1 MTEILEKYY
10 DYLAIEKHASKNTLL
25 SYKRDTKKFTE
36 YLHANGLKLNTVN
49 SMNIV
54 DYMMQ
59 LEKSGKA
66 SSTISSCL
74 AAVRSLYR
82 FMQNKGLVK
91 SDPTLQLHSLKVE
104 KKIPEIMSE
113 KEIERL
119 FMQPVLTEPKGLR
132 DRAMLELLYA
142 TGIRVSE
149 MLSLT
154 LDDINTTVGY
164 ITCHSNK
171 KDRIVPIYTD
181 ARKLL
186 TTYIQETRRKFLS
199 ETGKTTDVVFVNCNG
214 TPMTRQG
221 FWKIIKGY
229 AAKAGITKDITPN
242 TFRHSFAIHLLEN
255 GADLKSLQEMLGH
268 AYMSSTQ
275 VYTQIMNS
283 RLNEVYS
290 KAHPKAAAKNN
301 R

>member
-10 DYLAIEKHASKNTLL
+10 DYLAAEKHASKNTLL

-36 YLHANGLKLNTVN
+36 YLENNGLRFTSVN
-49 SMNIV
+49 GMNIL

-82 FMQNKGLVK
+82 FMQNRGFVK
-91 SDPTLQLHSLKVE
+91 ADPTEKLHSLKVE

-119 FMQPVLTEPKGLR
+119 FLQPDMTEPKGLR

-154 LDDINTTVGY
+154 LDDVNLTIGY
-164 ITCHSNK
+164 INCHSNK
-171 KDRIVPIYTD
+171 KDRVVPVYTD

-186 TTYIQETRRKFLS
+186 TAYIQDARQKILT
-199 ETGKTTDVVFVNCNG
+199 ETGKNTDILFVNCNG
-214 TPMTRQG
+214 APMTRQG
-221 FWKIIKGY
+221 FWKIIKAY
-229 AAKAGITKDITPN
+229 ASRAEITKDITPN

-283 RLNEVYS
+283 RLNEVYT
-290 KAHPKAAAKNN
+290 KAHPKAAKKKSI
-301 R
+301 